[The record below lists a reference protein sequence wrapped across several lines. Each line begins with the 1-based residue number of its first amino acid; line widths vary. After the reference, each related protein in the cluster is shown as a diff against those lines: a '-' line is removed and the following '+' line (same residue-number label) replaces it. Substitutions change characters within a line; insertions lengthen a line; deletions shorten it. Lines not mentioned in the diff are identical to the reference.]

1 MTDNKDRIILYWK
14 KDASGRYFLSP
25 GGKTGR
31 LDGPEL
37 EVVIK
42 MSEEETENQ
51 MTRTTQTTRTIRAA
65 RTKTVVSEDRGSGG
79 NGPEARV
86 FRVFQQKAGTYGAYS
101 EYMTRHGC
109 ACCSLTTLLAA
120 YVPQYLDL
128 RPDETIAR
136 VEREHFDEKVWQK
149 NYSRHI
155 ARQMPVSLY
164 GISRILTDYQVPHRY
179 VGAFADDEAM
189 EEIGAHLRSGRS
201 VVVETSR
208 MKRENGRIVRW
219 FDKRFAGSYH
229 TMILLGE
236 DESGRVIFTD
246 SATREWSG
254 DWQRLKKAELSDLLS
269 YMFPQRNT
277 EDTHVYFSRRRN
289 TGGYILVTVQ
299 P

>member
-1 MTDNKDRIILYWK
+1 MADIKDRIILYWNR
-14 KDASGRYFLSP
+14 DADGQLFLVP
-25 GGKTGR
+25 GEQTGR
-31 LDGPEL
+31 LDGSEL
-37 EVVIK
+37 EVVLAMHGK
-42 MSEEETENQ
+42 KTEN
-51 MTRTTQTTRTIRAA
+51 RAAGTTQTTRTIQ
-65 RTKTVVSEDRGSGG
+65 TVQTERVLSGDSNSDG
-79 NGPEARV
+79 LNPTTRI
-86 FRVFQQKAGTYGAYS
+86 FRVFQQKAGIYGAYS

-120 YVPQYLDL
+120 YVPTYRNL
-128 RPDETIAR
+128 RPDETIAQ
-136 VEREHFDEKVWQK
+136 VERKHFAETVWKK

-164 GISRILTDYQVPHRY
+164 GISRILTDCGVLHRY
-179 VGAFADDEAM
+179 VGAFRDDEAM
-189 EEIGAHLRSGRS
+189 EEIGAHLRSGRP

-236 DESGRVIFTD
+236 DEKGRVIFTD

-269 YMFPQRNT
+269 YMFSQRNV

-289 TGGYILVTVQ
+289 TGGYILM
-299 P
+299 

>member
-155 ARQMPVSLY
+155 ARQMPVPSMAFPGFL
-164 GISRILTDYQVPHRY
+164 RIIRCRTGMWEPLRMTRPWKRLARIFVP
-179 VGAFADDEAM
+179 A
-189 EEIGAHLRSGRS
+189 GRWWWRPA
-201 VVVETSR
+201 V
-208 MKRENGRIVRW
+208 
-219 FDKRFAGSYH
+219 
-229 TMILLGE
+229 
-236 DESGRVIFTD
+236 
-246 SATREWSG
+246 
-254 DWQRLKKAELSDLLS
+254 
-269 YMFPQRNT
+269 
-277 EDTHVYFSRRRN
+277 
-289 TGGYILVTVQ
+289 
-299 P
+299 